1 LHAKQ
6 LIEELEKSNQNLV
19 ASQKLAQKPKLNHQ
33 EITEVK
39 NQLDNSRQILAA
51 AAAHTQSVEKA
62 SRLQTQVKPVKIHEQ
77 SNKTNYLP
85 YLVGGL
91 VIFGSLVLGLFF

>member
-39 NQLDNSRQILAA
+39 NQLDNSRRILAA
-51 AAAHTQSVEKA
+51 AAAHTQSVKESQFQAPSK
-62 SRLQTQVKPVKIHEQ
+62 TKITHEQ
-77 SNKTNYLP
+77 SNKTNYFP
-85 YLVGGL
+85 YLVSGL
-91 VIFGSLVLGLFF
+91 VIFGFATLGLFF